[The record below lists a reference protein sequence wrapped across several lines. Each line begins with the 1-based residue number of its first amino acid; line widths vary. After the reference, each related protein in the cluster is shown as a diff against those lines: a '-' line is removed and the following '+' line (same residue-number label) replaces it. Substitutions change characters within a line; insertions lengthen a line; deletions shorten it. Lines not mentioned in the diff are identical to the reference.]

1 MIYVGSLASFSFF
14 FFSPETTP
22 RETLPEKKKKLTE
35 RDQVLSEKKEF
46 RERGGRILPVFP
58 SEDFSSSSDLFCILS
73 YPSSP
78 AYTRTLFLNK
88 ASVKHLVTRR
98 FKHIE
103 SSDCQT
109 ALFLLS
115 YSIRRPCDHS
125 GMMKRNRRIEDKPWS
140 CLLILQPFLLY
151 FWNILIKRRKWI
163 PLGRVRMI
171 CGKYIRRWKWVF
183 KT

>member
-1 MIYVGSLASFSFF
+1 MSYFFNKKEHEPVFKIPCTPAQLVIYVGSLESFSFF
-14 FFSPETTP
+14 FFFP
-22 RETLPEKKKKLTE
+22 RNNSKGDTARKKKLTE

-125 GMMKRNRRIEDKPWS
+125 GMMKRNRRIEDKP
-140 CLLILQPFLLY
+140 
-151 FWNILIKRRKWI
+151 
-163 PLGRVRMI
+163 
-171 CGKYIRRWKWVF
+171 
-183 KT
+183 

>member
-1 MIYVGSLASFSFF
+1 MNLFFQIPPTPAQLVIYVGSLASFNFF
-14 FFSPETTP
+14 FPPETTP
-22 RETLPEKKKKLTE
+22 REPLPEKKNLTE
-35 RDQVLSEKKEF
+35 RDQVLSERKEL

-58 SEDFSSSSDLFCILS
+58 SEDFSSSSDLFCIFS

-78 AYTRTLFLNK
+78 AYTRILFFNK

-125 GMMKRNRRIEDKPWS
+125 GMMKRNRRIEDK
-140 CLLILQPFLLY
+140 Q
-151 FWNILIKRRKWI
+151 
-163 PLGRVRMI
+163 
-171 CGKYIRRWKWVF
+171 
-183 KT
+183 